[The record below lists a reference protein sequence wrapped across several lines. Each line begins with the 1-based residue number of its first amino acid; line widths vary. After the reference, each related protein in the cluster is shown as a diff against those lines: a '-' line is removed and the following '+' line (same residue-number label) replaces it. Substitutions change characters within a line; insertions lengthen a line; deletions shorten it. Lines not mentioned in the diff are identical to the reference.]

1 MWEFSKCF
9 TKGIFFPVS
18 WRSGRMGWVLWL
30 RCCIIES
37 DFFAVFLVAG
47 ANLCVAPLL
56 EGIVLFIGSSRFLPS
71 SLSLSLSVFLI
82 SYLSLLFYPALNL
95 FINLNLSIF
104 VSFPL
109 FLLRLISPS
118 FFLSWILYL
127 FLSKMSS
134 LTNSLALFNSTWP
147 DYLLNPFND

>member
-1 MWEFSKCF
+1 MRKLKKFRFWMSLK
-9 TKGIFFPVS
+9 TKVDS
-18 WRSGRMGWVLWL
+18 NNWK
-30 RCCIIES
+30 
-37 DFFAVFLVAG
+37 
-47 ANLCVAPLL
+47 
-56 EGIVLFIGSSRFLPS
+56 FIGSSRFLRS

-147 DYLLNPFND
+147 DYLLNPFNDKWDMFISSLFYFCQFRALSSILQKNDNF